1 MKKLFF
7 FAAAI
12 CAAVSMNAE
21 TYNFGG
27 ITADQITT
35 DGTIGTYV
43 MDGDT
48 IPSVS
53 QPADVDINCTISTL
67 PNLVINYTQSTGK
80 SKDNILKFAADYM
93 QTDGKNVILT
103 FSNVAVG
110 SNIELLVSAKGST
123 ASVFT
128 AFEGCVSATGAD
140 YTVAKKEALADYEKI
155 TFMATAST
163 VRIKETAGGY
173 RIISAKVGG
182 TEAVENAFVAP
193 KATKMM
199 VDGQMIIVRDGV
211 KYNALGTVVE

>member
-7 FAAAI
+7 FAVAM
-12 CAAVSMNAE
+12 CAAMALNAE

-43 MDGDT
+43 MDGET

-110 SNIELLVSAKGST
+110 SNVELLVSAKGGT

-128 AFEGCVSATGAD
+128 AFEGCVSATGGD
-140 YTVAKKEALADYEKI
+140 YKVTKKETLAEYETI

-163 VRIKETAGGY
+163 VRIKETEGGY

-182 TEAVENAFVAP
+182 AEAVENAFVTP
-193 KATKMM
+193 KAIKMM

-211 KYNALGTVVE
+211 KFNALGTVVE

>member
-7 FAAAI
+7 FAAAM
-12 CAAVSMNAE
+12 CAAMVMNAE

-48 IPSVS
+48 IPSIS
-53 QPADVDINCTISTL
+53 TKADVDINCTISTM
-67 PNLVINYTQSTGK
+67 PNLVINYKNSGDK
-80 SKDNILKFAADYM
+80 NNILKFAADYM
-93 QTDGKNVILT
+93 QTDGKNFILT

-110 SNIELLVSAKGST
+110 SNIELLVSAKGGT

-140 YTVAKKEALADYEKI
+140 YTVTKKETLAEYETI

-163 VRIKETAGGY
+163 VKIKETAGGY
-173 RIISAKVGG
+173 RIISAAVNGAQG
-182 TEAVENAFVAP
+182 VENTTFAP
-193 KATKMM
+193 KATKIMEN
-199 VDGQMIIVRDGV
+199 GQMIIVRAGV
-211 KYNALGTVVE
+211 KYSALGTVVE

>member
-140 YTVAKKEALADYEKI
+140 YTVAKKATLAEYETI

-199 VDGQMIIVRDGV
+199 VDGQMVIVRDGV
-211 KYNALGTVVE
+211 KYNALGTVIE

>member
-1 MKKLFF
+1 MKKIFT
-7 FAAAI
+7 FAVAV
-12 CAAVSMNAE
+12 CAAMALNAE

-48 IPSVS
+48 IPSIS
-53 QPADVDINCTISTL
+53 TKADVDINCTISTM
-67 PNLVINYTQSTGK
+67 PNLVIDYKNSGDK
-80 SKDNILKFAADYM
+80 KNILKFAADYM
-93 QTDGKNVILT
+93 QTDGKNFILT
-103 FSNVAVG
+103 FSNVTVG
-110 SNIELLVSAKGST
+110 SNIELLVSAKGGT

-140 YTVAKKEALADYEKI
+140 YSVVKKETLAEYETI

-173 RIISAKVGG
+173 RIISAQVDGK
-182 TEAVENAFVAP
+182 TAVENAFVAP
-193 KATKMM
+193 KATKIMEN
-199 VDGQMIIVRDGV
+199 GQLIIVRDGV
-211 KYNALGTVVE
+211 KYNALGTAVE

>member
-7 FAAAI
+7 FAAAM
-12 CAAVSMNAE
+12 CAAMVMNAE

-43 MDGDT
+43 MDGET

-140 YTVAKKEALADYEKI
+140 YSVVKKETLAEYETI

-173 RIISAKVGG
+173 RIISAQVDGK
-182 TEAVENAFVAP
+182 TAVENAFVAP
-193 KATKMM
+193 KATKIMEN
-199 VDGQMIIVRDGV
+199 GQLIIVRDGV
-211 KYNALGTVVE
+211 KYNALGTMVE

>member
-7 FAAAI
+7 LAAAM
-12 CAAVSMNAE
+12 CAAISLNAE

-43 MDGDT
+43 MDGET

-140 YTVAKKEALADYEKI
+140 YSVVKKETLAEYETI

>member
-7 FAAAI
+7 LAAAM
-12 CAAVSMNAE
+12 CAAMALNAE

-27 ITADQITT
+27 ITAEQITT
-35 DGTIGTYV
+35 DGTVGTYV
-43 MDGDT
+43 MDGET

-67 PNLVINYTQSTGK
+67 PNLVINYTQSAGK
-80 SKDNILKFAADYM
+80 SKDNILKFAADYL

-103 FSNVAVG
+103 FSNVALGANV
-110 SNIELLVSAKGST
+110 ELLVSAKGST

-140 YTVAKKEALADYEKI
+140 YTVTKKETLAEYETI
-155 TFMATAST
+155 TFMATAT
-163 VRIKETAGGY
+163 TIKIKETNGGY
-173 RIISAKVGG
+173 RIISAQIGG
-182 TEAVENAFVAP
+182 TTAVESAFVAP
-193 KATKMM
+193 KAKKMM
-199 VDGQMIIVRDGV
+199 ENGQMVIVRDGV

>member
-43 MDGDT
+43 MDEET

-103 FSNVAVG
+103 FSNVAIG

-140 YTVAKKEALADYEKI
+140 YTVAKKEALADYETI